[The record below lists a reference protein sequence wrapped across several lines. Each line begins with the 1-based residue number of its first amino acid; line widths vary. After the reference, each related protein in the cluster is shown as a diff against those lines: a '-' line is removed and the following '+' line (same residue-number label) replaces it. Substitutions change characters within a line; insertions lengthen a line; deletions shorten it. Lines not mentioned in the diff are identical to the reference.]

1 MPQFADPK
9 VEASSIAMSFS
20 WEPFGR
26 TERDLAPEP
35 AAPAPPEPTP
45 EPPAALSRRP
55 ARAMAIVTCMDCRID
70 PLDALGLSLG
80 DAVVLRNAGAQV
92 SDDVLRSLQLAHE
105 VLGVRTVHVI
115 GHTDCAAHGGD
126 AQVAAS
132 EAAGGA
138 DRIRAVLPSLH
149 ARSGLL
155 DLGTG
160 TVG

>member
-1 MPQFADPK
+1 MA
-9 VEASSIAMSFS
+9 FS

-26 TERDLAPEP
+26 TSLDP
-35 AAPAPPEPTP
+35 APAPPEPET
-45 EPPAALSRRP
+45 ETETDTQAALSRKP
-55 ARAMAIVTCMDCRID
+55 ARALAILTCMDCRID

-92 SDDVLRSLQLAHE
+92 SDDVLRSLQMAHE

-126 AQVAAS
+126 AQVAAN
-132 EAAGGA
+132 EAASGA
-138 DRIRAVLPSLH
+138 DRIRAVIPSLQ

-160 TVG
+160 TVR

>member
-1 MPQFADPK
+1 MA
-9 VEASSIAMSFS
+9 FS

-26 TERDLAPEP
+26 TSLEPATAPEQEAAPEP
-35 AAPAPPEPTP
+35 EAP
-45 EPPAALSRRP
+45 LGRKP
-55 ARAMAIVTCMDCRID
+55 ARALAILTCMDCRID

-92 SDDVLRSLQLAHE
+92 SDDVLRSLQMAHD

-126 AQVAAS
+126 AQVAAN
-132 EAAGGA
+132 EAANGA
-138 DRIRAVLPSLH
+138 DRIRGVIPSLQ

-155 DLGTG
+155 DLQTG
-160 TVG
+160 TVR